1 MKSRKVILGL
11 TGIAVLSALSVIGSV
26 VGNDV
31 LAEVARTLLLAAVG
45 LLVLDGTVAVRHTER
60 QLRRV
65 RTAVRKA
72 AATPAVPAAPE
83 VAPAPETAPAT
94 SPEDLLGAIRLLQAQ
109 YVGRLD
115 RAQATLEAAAEELST
130 STRQGD

>member
-11 TGIAVLSALSVIGSV
+11 TGIVVLSALSVIGSV
-26 VGNDV
+26 IGHDV

-72 AATPAVPAAPE
+72 AAAPAARE

-130 STRQGD
+130 STRPGD